1 MLVSP
6 VSIHKGDLGSIIVG
20 GREFNRLKPEES
32 MKRLVDICACTC
44 TMHING
50 PHCAWYL
57 SIFIVS

>member
-32 MKRLVDICACTC
+32 MKRLVDIIMCMYMYYA
-44 TMHING
+44 H
-50 PHCAWYL
+50 
-57 SIFIVS
+57 